1 MHPLLSP
8 LVRALAE
15 DWRDTLDELARQ
27 RGWPTSKDHAR
38 LAAQVAKLSTAYNAG
53 DLGQLRSRD
62 ALSARL
68 GFSFA
73 RDLPKA
79 AGAVRELVA
88 TGALRLPTDRAL
100 RVLDLGAGL
109 GASTWGLWAA
119 LSASAPGS
127 PGRIE
132 AMCVDADGTA
142 LAMAAAIADARRGRD
157 ALEVDVETLEA
168 KVSRGVQAAKGPF
181 DVVMLGQVLSE
192 LDPATHADLVRAA
205 LDRVVPEGSI
215 VIIEPALRD
224 RTRQLHALR
233 DALLAGGGVHVFA
246 PCLHAAPCPALA
258 AEGAWCHEDLD
269 VDLPAWLAPVAAQA
283 GLRWQGLT
291 FSYLVLRKDER
302 SLRGHAAREGAAL
315 VRMVSEPIVTKGK
328 REAFVCGLIQKD
340 GQLGPGRVRVRRLD
354 REESEANA
362 AWQEAARGDVIACDP
377 PIDAGRPRIGPSAG
391 IALVTPHS
399 SAERVVVDAG
409 TPHT

>member
-1 MHPLLSP
+1 MPPLLSP

-142 LAMAAAIADARRGRD
+142 LAMAAAIADARRG
-157 ALEVDVETLEA
+157 
-168 KVSRGVQAAKGPF
+168 
-181 DVVMLGQVLSE
+181 
-192 LDPATHADLVRAA
+192 
-205 LDRVVPEGSI
+205 
-215 VIIEPALRD
+215 
-224 RTRQLHALR
+224 
-233 DALLAGGGVHVFA
+233 
-246 PCLHAAPCPALA
+246 
-258 AEGAWCHEDLD
+258 
-269 VDLPAWLAPVAAQA
+269 
-283 GLRWQGLT
+283 
-291 FSYLVLRKDER
+291 
-302 SLRGHAAREGAAL
+302 
-315 VRMVSEPIVTKGK
+315 
-328 REAFVCGLIQKD
+328 
-340 GQLGPGRVRVRRLD
+340 
-354 REESEANA
+354 
-362 AWQEAARGDVIACDP
+362 
-377 PIDAGRPRIGPSAG
+377 
-391 IALVTPHS
+391 
-399 SAERVVVDAG
+399 
-409 TPHT
+409 